1 MTDKR
6 PTPDDRELDQYLQGD
21 SKLSRRY
28 REASGE
34 TAPPELDD
42 AILAQARSE
51 LRRRPHGIN
60 RWLAPTALAASVMLG
75 INLAWNVYQAQ
86 PLPGEKAQFEDAAPV
101 AEELQAIA
109 PAAPPPALE
118 SASEPKLS
126 QAAPQ
131 FVPDAPAASD
141 LAGAGAAKR
150 AETRV
155 AEAEVQSQRQAEEDA
170 QRKAEARREQA
181 FAAEQER
188 TMQKQA
194 AAPLRRD
201 ALAGAA
207 TESAAPT
214 AAAAPA
220 AAPQP
225 WTEAE
230 KIERLI
236 TFVAGLHDVDFIRNG
251 KEHSPEDA
259 AKHMRM
265 KLEKA
270 GHRVK
275 TADDFIRL
283 CASHSYITKEAYL
296 IRFPDGRTRT
306 AEDVLREQ
314 LATMP

>member
-1 MTDKR
+1 MTDKQR
-6 PTPDDRELDQYLQGD
+6 PAPDDRALDQYLQGD

-28 REASGE
+28 REASRE
-34 TAPPELDD
+34 IAPPELDD

-51 LRRRPHGIN
+51 LRRRPQGVN
-60 RWLAPTALAASVMLG
+60 RWLTPVALAASVMLG
-75 INLAWNVYQAQ
+75 VNLAWNVYQAQ
-86 PLPGEKAQFEDAAPV
+86 PVPGATPQFKDAAPTA
-101 AEELQAIA
+101 AEAPQAIA

-118 SASEPKLS
+118 SAAETSAS
-126 QAAPQ
+126 QAPPQ

-141 LAGAGAAKR
+141 LAGAGAARR
-150 AETRV
+150 AEARV
-155 AEAEVQSQRQAEEDA
+155 AETDAQSARAVQEDA

-181 FAAEQER
+181 VAAEQER
-188 TMQKQA
+188 VLQKQA

-207 TESAAPT
+207 TESAAPA
-214 AAAAPA
+214 AAAAP
-220 AAPQP
+220 APQP

-236 TFVAGLHDVDFIRNG
+236 MFVAGLHDVDFIRNG

-259 AKHMRM
+259 AKHMRL

-270 GHRVK
+270 GDRVK